1 MTHAVIKRIYY
12 AFELELDSPLS
23 ISNGRDDFT
32 DSDLLRDGNGTPFI
46 PGSSVAGAFRSYLGL
61 QKKQAGILGF
71 LNDMDGRI
79 SSVFIS
85 DIFFSGKTVVS
96 ARDGIRLGEDKIAI
110 KGGKFEREVIE
121 TGAKTT
127 MYISCQVREGESCKE
142 FETAVKTLLLAVD
155 QGEIR
160 FGGRKNRGYGRM
172 HVCSV
177 HEAEFDASS
186 VEKWLGFEEDPRN
199 TASYQ
204 EHYTLNEWTTGEE
217 LLPGKYVFLEIP
229 LRLKGGISI
238 RKYSTRP
245 GDADYEHLT
254 CNEKAVI
261 PGSSWNGLIRSAAG
275 QILQELGYKNW
286 EDYLRNW
293 FGFVDVDDQK
303 AKQSLVVIEESVLE
317 GGNMLSMTRNQVD
330 RFDAS
335 TKSGALYTELSYV
348 GGTTTLRMGIY
359 KDREMKY
366 LSLIGLLLLIIKD
379 IEEGYAAVGGQTAVG
394 RGIFT
399 GEGPIHFSEA
409 VEERGCEEAFYRCI
423 REEVQP

>member
-1 MTHAVIKRIYY
+1 MTCAVIKRIYY

-23 ISNGRDDFT
+23 ISSGRDDFT
-32 DSDLLRDGNGTPFI
+32 DSDLLRDGKGMPFI
-46 PGSSVAGAFRSYLGL
+46 PGSSVAGAFRAYLGL
-61 QKKQAGILGF
+61 QKNQAGILGF
-71 LNDMDGRI
+71 LKEKDGRM
-79 SSVFIS
+79 SSIFIS
-85 DIFFSGKTVVS
+85 DMFFSGKTVVS

-110 KGGKFEREVIE
+110 KGGKFEREIVE

-142 FETAVKTLLLAVD
+142 FETAVKTLLLAVV

-160 FGGRKNRGYGRM
+160 FGGRKNRGYGKM

-186 VEKWLGFEEDPRN
+186 VEKWLEFEEDPRN

-204 EHYTLNEWTTGEE
+204 KHCTLNEWTTGEE
-217 LLPGKYVFLEIP
+217 PLSGKYIFLEIP

-275 QILQELGYKNW
+275 QILRELGCKNW
-286 EDYLRNW
+286 EDWLSNW
-293 FGFVDVDDQK
+293 FGFVDVDNQK
-303 AKQSLVVIEESVLE
+303 AKQSLVVIEESILE
-317 GGNMLSMTRNQVD
+317 GGSMLPMTRNQVD

-335 TKSGALYTELSYV
+335 TKSGALYTELSYM
-348 GGTTTLRMGIY
+348 GGTTTLCIGIH

-366 LSLIGLLLLIIKD
+366 LSLIGLLLLVIKD
-379 IEEGYAAVGGQTAVG
+379 IEEGYVAVGGQTAVG
-394 RGIFT
+394 RGIFV
-399 GEGPIHFSEA
+399 GEGSIHFSEA
-409 VEERGCEEAFYRCI
+409 VEEQACKAAFYRCM